1 MENLTILLLV
11 ITFTCYNASK
21 TDWNANALEF
31 LPNEK
36 RKLKFLQN
44 QQKISHSGKCSAG
57 AKLSSDILG
66 IIASGLSPKESF
78 KMSRTSRSW
87 SKAHKL
93 VYVNLTPTDNP
104 VAIFKK
110 YDEEMFFLEDPNKL
124 LEIGLPQLNYMIPI
138 QYYWTNESNMWMFL
152 FGYAMMG
159 FWKHQNHWAKMR
171 SPPVTKYF
179 TMVPRNFMKS
189 IGKVTAKYCPLD
201 MRLVPPFL
209 PTLHDHDPHCLHLRV
224 YTPLLLAA
232 ENNDVE
238 VMRILLKRTEGLL
251 NVPREESFIFLSKIT
266 SEASRILLNHV
277 LRTRDFTH
285 IQIDDLEYCELI
297 LRQLGPTLYH
307 PRRPTL
313 IANRQIMNEPQDLFQ
328 TACSNLS
335 KKKHWLKTGNY
346 SL

>member
-1 MENLTILLLV
+1 MVRNHFLNSKKFFFVTNILTMENLTILLLV

-251 NVPREESFIFLSKIT
+251 NVPREESFIFLQK
-266 SEASRILLNHV
+266 LLRKH
-277 LRTRDFTH
+277 LEFCSTTCCALAISH
-285 IQIDDLEYCELI
+285 IFKL
-297 LRQLGPTLYH
+297 T
-307 PRRPTL
+307 TWN
-313 IANRQIMNEPQDLFQ
+313 IAN
-328 TACSNLS
+328 LS
-335 KKKHWLKTGNY
+335 YANWGRRCTIPEGQH
-346 SL
+346 